1 MYFERLSWGW
11 GVWIFFSQELDR
23 VNQHIV
29 QSAFSEKSSSRQ
41 RKGKAQFLYP
51 KRMTPIR
58 PLIQKPRITVWRQ
71 VIGREQRYERKG
83 RLLPSIPLFFVT
95 EVQTGQKR
103 KSDDDDGL
111 PNLNSAM
118 DSNKRVT
125 RPSLSAEIGSGQ
137 SLGLHE
143 LPRLELSRAWEP
155 KVRAL
160 RELIRKE
167 DPSLVKLNVNWGIS
181 KSENNHSGCLELHC
195 GGSEG

>member
-1 MYFERLSWGW
+1 MANFIERNPQRKEKEVNNILMYFERLSWGW

-41 RKGKAQFLYP
+41 RKGKGQFLYP

-58 PLIQKPRITVWRQ
+58 PLIQKPVWRRGRQ

-83 RLLPSIPLFFVT
+83 RLLPSIPFFF
-95 EVQTGQKR
+95 EVQTGQKG

-155 KVRAL
+155 KDSSSSPWA
-160 RELIRKE
+160 
-167 DPSLVKLNVNWGIS
+167 
-181 KSENNHSGCLELHC
+181 HS
-195 GGSEG
+195 